1 MATPRKNDT
10 FFTRASGHLLSRKRG
25 SKGGREHNQNIY
37 DEACRTK
44 LGRTSVVRVVLA
56 QSTPRQPAREVG
68 IFRVRTYS
76 HAVLTWAIARSAA
89 PHDGSA
95 SPGVSQARRSPIFP
109 RSSGQYGSS
118 CDGDVSA
125 GVGSMRRC
133 VRRVPSPVRMRPFT
147 RRSSW
152 VTCSWPS
159 GRALRGSTSG
169 TSRCFRFL
177 WNGPVMY
184 SPTRSPTRRT
194 RARSCGRSQKD
205 VSRARSPTGTAHD
218 TPAPLR

>member
-1 MATPRKNDT
+1 MQDQTRKN
-10 FFTRASGHLLSRKRG
+10 FGSSSRPGPKHPSPTRQG
-25 SKGGREHNQNIY
+25 
-37 DEACRTK
+37 
-44 LGRTSVVRVVLA
+44 VR
-56 QSTPRQPAREVG
+56 

-89 PHDGSA
+89 PHDDSA
-95 SPGVSQARRSPIFP
+95 SAWGVSGATLPDLP
-109 RSSGQYGSS
+109 AVLGA
-118 CDGDVSA
+118 VWL
-125 GVGSMRRC
+125 V
-133 VRRVPSPVRMRPFT
+133 VRRRRLSRGGFNEEVCAKGPSPVRMRPFT

-177 WNGPVMY
+177 WDGPVMY